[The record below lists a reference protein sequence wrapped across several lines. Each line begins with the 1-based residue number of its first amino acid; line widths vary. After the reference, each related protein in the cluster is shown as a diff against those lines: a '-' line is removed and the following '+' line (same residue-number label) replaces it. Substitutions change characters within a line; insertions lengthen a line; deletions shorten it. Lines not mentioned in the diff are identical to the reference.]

1 MDTVMLAARV
11 LLSLA
16 CVIGLIWFAGR
27 RLGGPRRVRAQ
38 REAEVRLVGKQSV
51 SRHSGVAVVAVG
63 NRRLLV
69 GYGDQQVTMLTELA
83 PVVEAAPAPAP
94 APAKPRVPA
103 VPVPR
108 AALDAGPTAVPTGAT
123 AGPLHGSVL
132 SPETWRTLV
141 KTLQDRTVRR

>member
-1 MDTVMLAARV
+1 MDAVMLAARV

-38 REAEVRLVGKQSV
+38 REAEVRVVGKQAV

-69 GYGDQQVTMLTELA
+69 GYGDQQVTMLSELA

-94 APAKPRVPA
+94 APVAAKPRVPA
-103 VPVPR
+103 PR
-108 AALDAGPTAVPTGAT
+108 AALDPGLTSGLDPAHAG
-123 AGPLHGSVL
+123 GPLHGSVL

>member
-38 REAEVRLVGKQSV
+38 REAEVRLVGKQAV

-69 GYGDQQVTMLTELA
+69 GYGDQQVTMLSELA
-83 PVVEAAPAPAP
+83 PVVEAAPALAP
-94 APAKPRVPA
+94 APTKPRVPA
-103 VPVPR
+103 PR
-108 AALDAGPTAVPTGAT
+108 APLDSGLTSGLDPAHTG
-123 AGPLHGSVL
+123 GPLHGSVL

>member
-1 MDTVMLAARV
+1 MLAARV

-16 CVIGLIWFAGR
+16 CVIGLVWFAGR

-38 REAEVRLVGKQSV
+38 REAEVRVVGKQSV

-69 GYGDQQVTMLTELA
+69 GYGDQQVTMLSELA
-83 PVVEAAPAPAP
+83 PVIEPASMPVA
-94 APAKPRVPA
+94 PRVPPVTSR
-103 VPVPR
+103 VPAPR
-108 AALDAGPTAVPTGAT
+108 PALDAASTAP
-123 AGPLHGSVL
+123 AGTRAAGSLHGSVL